1 MLTSEQHRCSNEKR
15 NFSAEFK
22 RESAQLVVDQ
32 KYTVAD
38 AAKAMDVGLST
49 MTRWVKQLR
58 DERQGKTPKASPITP
73 EQIEIRKL
81 RKKLQRIEMENEILK
96 KGGVLR
102 KAVRLRYAFIRDNT
116 CCWPVRL
123 LCRVLDVHPSG
134 FYAWLQQ
141 PHSQR
146 HQADLRLTGQIKQ
159 FWLESGCVYG
169 YRKIHLDLRDSGQ
182 QCGVNRVWRLMKRV
196 GIKAQVGYRS
206 PRARKGEASIM
217 SPNRLQRQFN
227 PDAPDERWVTDITYI
242 RTHEGWLYLAV
253 VVALFSRKIIG
264 WSMQS
269 RMTKDIVLNALL
281 MAVWRRNP
289 EKQVLVHS
297 DQGSQYTSHEWQS
310 FLKSHGLE
318 GSMSRR
324 GNCHDNAVAESF
336 FQLLKRERIKKKIYG
351 MREEARSDIFD
362 YIEMF
367 YNSKRRHGSSEQMS
381 PTEYENQYYQRL
393 GSV

>member
-1 MLTSEQHRCSNEKR
+1 MSGKR
-15 NFSAEFK
+15 YPEEFK
-22 RESAQLVVDQ
+22 TEAVKQVVDRGYSVASVATRLDITTHSLYAWIKKYGPDSSTNKEQSDAQAEIRRLQ
-32 KYTVAD
+32 KELKRVT
-38 AAKAMDVGLST
+38 
-49 MTRWVKQLR
+49 
-58 DERQGKTPKASPITP
+58 DERDIF
-73 EQIEIRKL
+73 
-81 RKKLQRIEMENEILK
+81 KKSR
-96 KGGVLR
+96 GVLR
-102 KAVRLRYAFIRDNT
+102 KAVRLRYAFIRDNS

-182 QCGVNRVWRLMKRV
+182 QCGVNRVWRLIKRV

-206 PRARKGEASIM
+206 PRARKGEASIV

-253 VVALFSRKIIG
+253 VVDLFSRKIIG

-351 MREEARSDIFD
+351 TREEARSDIFD